1 MTNQTLYSTRE
12 KGGEKYTV
20 GKVKNIYEL
29 DKKGFAALK
38 KRIDKNSDNFL
49 MAQHDPKT
57 WDLVMKVIEE
67 HKHAEN
73 PFQDYF
79 NEHGFILKD
88 GKVPVKSLKYLDSKL
103 GIHVDITDKYPGAKK
118 DVVLLSRKSIRI
130 DVYKN
135 DEGKYKYLGVPYN
148 WFRKVGNE
156 YVLDLDKY
164 YGKDGLAAPYKNI
177 DESFEFQYSFYKN
190 DRISY
195 DKYEKIVNPETG
207 EKESKLIHY
216 DKLFRGDNN
225 PRLSRLE
232 LYEIE
237 SISTDRLTIYVTS
250 FENISKF
257 NVDILGN
264 EYLVDKEEFKD
275 KIKAI

>member
-1 MTNQTLYSTRE
+1 M
-12 KGGEKYTV
+12 
-20 GKVKNIYEL
+20 
-29 DKKGFAALK
+29 K
-38 KRIDKNSDNFL
+38 KRIDKNPDNFL

-79 NEHGFILKD
+79 NENGFILKD

-207 EKESKLIHY
+207 EKEEISKIVAQL
-216 DKLFRGDNN
+216 KAGAAVS
-225 PRLSRLE
+225 LSRNDVDYVVTEYGVAALRGTNIKE
-232 LYEIE
+232 RVI
-237 SISTDRLTIYVTS
+237 RLI
-250 FENISKF
+250 NISHPRFRQALLDEAKE
-257 NVDILGN
+257 LGII
-264 EYLVDKEEFKD
+264 V
-275 KIKAI
+275 